1 MRIVSHRPSSGIALI
16 MVMMVIVVLGVLA
29 GGFAAA
35 MQVEARLARNGR
47 FESDLE
53 WIGRSGVEFAR
64 YVLAEQVSVANEP
77 WDSLNQKWAGGPVG
91 TNEILAALSLNDNP
105 LGPGSFSVKIVDLE
119 RKFNINQISEGN
131 SFILRRALELSG
143 AEHVD
148 FTAINDAFLDWKDP
162 DDMPHLSGAESS
174 DYLNMPNPGF
184 TPYLAKNGP
193 LDEPTELLRIRGIT
207 PELFWGGSG
216 KPGRHSFKQEVKPGT
231 SEQFRGGLVNLFT
244 TLSRGAVNINT
255 ASAEVLQLIPGID
268 ETTAQAI
275 IAARSGLDGV
285 DGTEDDVPFRSV
297 DELMNLPG
305 MVPQLVQQIRNFLTP
320 RSSTFEVVVE
330 AKIGEQRREFSALLL
345 RPSPSNL
352 RDIQTYFFHWN

>member
-1 MRIVSHRPSSGIALI
+1 MIIVML
-16 MVMMVIVVLGVLA
+16 VIVVLGVLA

-105 LGPGSFSVKIVDLE
+105 LGPGSFSVKIIDLE
-119 RKFNINQISEGN
+119 RKFNINQIAEGN
-131 SFILRRALELSG
+131 SFILRRALEVSG

-148 FTAINDAFLDWKDP
+148 FTAISDAFLDWRDA

-174 DYLNMPNPGF
+174 DYLNMPNPGY
-184 TPYLAKNGP
+184 TPYIAKNAP

-207 PELFWGGSG
+207 PELFWGGAG
-216 KPGRHSFKQEVKPGT
+216 KPRPLSFKQQGNVGA
-231 SEQFRGGLVNLFT
+231 SGQFLGGLVNLFT
-244 TLSRGAVNINT
+244 TLSRGVVNLNT
-255 ASAEVLQLIPGID
+255 APAEVLQLIPGID
-268 ETTAQAI
+268 ETIAHGI
-275 IAARSGLDGV
+275 IATRSGLDGV
-285 DGTEDDVPFRSV
+285 DGTEDDAPFRSAE
-297 DELMNLPG
+297 ELMNLPG
-305 MVPQLVQQIRNFLTP
+305 MVPQLVQQIRGFLVT

-352 RDIQTYFFHWN
+352 RDVQTYFFHWN